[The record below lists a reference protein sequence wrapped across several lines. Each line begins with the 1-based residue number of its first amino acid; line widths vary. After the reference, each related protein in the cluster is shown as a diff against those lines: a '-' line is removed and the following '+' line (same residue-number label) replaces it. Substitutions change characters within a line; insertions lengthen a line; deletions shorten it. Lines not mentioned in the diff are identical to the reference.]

1 MNNDQNLPGLTA
13 TQRHDGWTAE
23 RQEAFLK
30 ALASCG
36 CIREACATVGMSHV
50 SAYRLRARPSAIAF
64 RKAWDAALDC
74 AMHRLEEAA
83 VSRALNGVPRPV
95 FYKGE
100 QVGEWRH
107 HDERLTMFL
116 LRYRRPHRYCEQP
129 DRPPPVLPP
138 GMDDEP
144 DEDEAMG
151 RLDWLLDELTDY
163 GDPPRLTRETL
174 DPGCPAGEPSHA
186 IDGGNF
192 GNFETASASGDDASA

>member
-1 MNNDQNLPGLTA
+1 MKNDQNLPVST

-30 ALASCG
+30 TLASCG
-36 CIREACATVGMSHV
+36 CVREACAAVGMSHV

-83 VSRALNGVPRPV
+83 LSRALHGVARPV

-116 LRYRRPHRYCEQP
+116 LRYRRAHRYCEQP
-129 DRPPPVLPP
+129 GTPPRMLAP
-138 GMDDEP
+138 GMEDEP
-144 DEDEAMG
+144 DDDEAMG
-151 RLDWLLDELTDY
+151 RLDWMLDELTDY
-163 GDPPRLTRETL
+163 GDPSRLGGEAL
-174 DPGCPAGEPSHA
+174 APAAEPPPA

-192 GNFETASASGDDASA
+192 GNFETASASGDHASA